1 MSGHR
6 YTEYIVRDETGRD
19 AYKADSDYLAVA
31 WVRRNASQLTGRV
44 RLVIR
49 STVEHTQYIDA
60 RATP

>member
-19 AYKADSDYLAVA
+19 AYKADSDYIAVA
-31 WVRRNASQLTGRV
+31 WARRNASQLSGPV

-49 STVEHTQYIDA
+49 STVEHTQYIGV